1 MGIDTPER
9 KECEKEEEEAGL
21 SRGRSWAMM
30 SPKKGLRLYHEGSEV
45 GMVLV
50 SWRRGLCLYS
60 FSLTSDWMPLA
71 LDEATPEGA

>member
-1 MGIDTPER
+1 
-9 KECEKEEEEAGL
+9 
-21 SRGRSWAMM
+21 MM

>member
-1 MGIDTPER
+1 MGIDIPER

-45 GMVLV
+45 GIGPFEL
-50 SWRRGLCLYS
+50 G
-60 FSLTSDWMPLA
+60 
-71 LDEATPEGA
+71 EGAVPL